1 MNTSWVGACTPAPV
15 FTLPTLPG
23 DMVIPLP
30 SVTLP
35 PFPKNW
41 TVPSLPVVPQ
51 IGNASWIYISAT
63 QFDAPGDDRQ
73 NLNNEWVRLTN
84 RGEGLVLLS
93 GWTLSDRTGSHPYV
107 FPAYILMPGSSVT
120 VYSGKGTMNDT
131 SLFMGLEAPLWSNT
145 NDQATLKDGNGHI
158 IDQKS

>member
-1 MNTSWVGACTPAPV
+1 
-15 FTLPTLPG
+15 
-23 DMVIPLP
+23 
-30 SVTLP
+30 
-35 PFPKNW
+35 
-41 TVPSLPVVPQ
+41 VPQ

-63 QFDAPGDDRQ
+63 QFDAPGDDRH

-93 GWTLSDRTGSHPYV
+93 GWTLSDRTGSDPYV

-131 SLFMGLEAPLWSNT
+131 SLFMGREDPLWSNT
-145 NDQATLKDGNGHI
+145 NDQATLKDGNGNI
-158 IDQKS
+158 IDQKSINKSNHESDHRPD